1 MTPVSRKQVEEGR
14 RLNEE
19 ARRAPNPVETRDA
32 QKQKRSSRS
41 NRLARVEPFTGVEI
55 VVPFKY
61 CLSDNERVMIQRQ
74 QRRIVLR
81 PEYRAAKDTIQHI
94 ARKAMNG
101 AAPTEEAVEWRAV
114 VHFPNNRR
122 DLQNAS
128 KLLCDSCS
136 GVVYRDDKQIKRA
149 SWEWAENDPEN
160 PRIVIHIT
168 PRSEAA

>member
-1 MTPVSRKQVEEGR
+1 MKATRGQVEAGR
-14 RLNEE
+14 QANLE
-19 ARRAPNPVETRDA
+19 ARA
-32 QKQKRSSRS
+32 KRSTAS
-41 NRLARVEPFTGVEI
+41 NRLRRVEPFRGVTI
-55 VVPFKY
+55 TVPFKY
-61 CLSDNERVMIQRQ
+61 CVSDNDRVMIQHR
-74 QRRIVLR
+74 QRRIVLS

-101 AAPTEEAVEWRAV
+101 APPAEEAVEWSAV

-149 SWEWAENDPEN
+149 SWEWGENDKEN
-160 PRIVIHIT
+160 PRIVITIS
-168 PRSEAA
+168 PRAA